1 MAHEHPV
8 PVLHQ
13 FRASHYNDK
22 VRWALA
28 HKGIAHARVS
38 YLPGPHRRAIV
49 RMTGQTSTPVLEMDG
64 QVVAGSA
71 RIIDLLEHRFPLRA
85 LYPWEPTQL
94 EQALAIQARFDREVG
109 PATRTLA
116 FAAIID
122 HPAYIARLFGHGEGT
137 FKLGVYRAT
146 LPLLRPLIAKA
157 NGVADADNVRRSLA
171 VTEQALDW
179 IAASTRERPAL
190 VGDAFSIADLAT
202 AALLS
207 PVVALDHPDMRP
219 RAGVPPALTA
229 LHARF
234 DGHPA
239 VAWVKRQYRENR
251 PADAVVS

>member
-1 MAHEHPV
+1 MAHDQPV

-38 YLPGPHRRAIV
+38 YLPGPHRRAIA
-49 RMTGQTSTPVLEMDG
+49 RMTGQTSTPVLELGG

-71 RIIDLLEHRFPLRA
+71 RIIDLLEHRFPLRP
-85 LYPWEPTQL
+85 LYPWEPKQL
-94 EQALAIQARFDREVG
+94 EQALAIQARFDQEVG

-122 HPAYIARLFGHGEGT
+122 HPAYVARLFGHGEGAV
-137 FKLGVYRAT
+137 KLALYRAS
-146 LPLLRPLIAKA
+146 LPMLRPLIAKA
-157 NGVADADNVRRSLA
+157 NGVADPNGVQRSLA

-179 IAASTRERPAL
+179 VAESTRRRPAL
-190 VGDAFSIADLAT
+190 VGDAFSIADLAA

-207 PVVALDHPDMRP
+207 PVVALDHPDMGP
-219 RAGVPPALTA
+219 REDVPPALSA

-234 DGHPA
+234 EAHPA
-239 VAWVKRQYRENR
+239 VDWVKRQYRAHR
-251 PADAVVS
+251 PADAVVD